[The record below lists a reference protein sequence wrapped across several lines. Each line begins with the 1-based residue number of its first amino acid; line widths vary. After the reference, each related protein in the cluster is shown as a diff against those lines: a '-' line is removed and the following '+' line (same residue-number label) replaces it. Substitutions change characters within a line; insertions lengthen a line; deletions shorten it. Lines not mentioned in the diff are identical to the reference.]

1 MTAIRK
7 NNLVELEITGMTAQ
21 GAGVGHW
28 EGMAVFTPLT
38 APGDRARVRIVKV
51 AKSYAFGKLEE
62 LLSPS
67 PDRIEPDCPCF
78 SQCGGCCYRHI
89 TYEAELRI
97 KEARVRDALQRIGGF
112 DKLPLRPILGG
123 NSRDGYRN
131 KALLPLGTKK
141 DGSLAM
147 GFYAVNSH
155 RIVDCSCC
163 RLQPEEF
170 HRAMDAFREWA
181 AAYGDPVYDEATHSG
196 RMRRLYLRK
205 GEETGQ
211 VLACVVV
218 NGNGLHHEAE
228 LVEALNRAVPGLAS
242 VVVNSNRERTNV
254 ALGKRCRTIY
264 GSDTIEDVLCGLTF
278 QLSPLSFYQVNR
290 TQAQRLYELAGRY
303 AQLTGKELL
312 LDLYCGAG
320 TIGLSMARQARR
332 LIGVEIVPEAVENAR
347 QNAAVNHIE
356 NGEFFCGDAAEAA
369 QMLASRGERP
379 DVIVLDPPRKGCS
392 PDLVRTVAEFEPER
406 IVYISCDPATLARDL
421 KLFAQLGYPPVE
433 AAPVDMF
440 PGTAHVETVVLL
452 SKGEIDSKKIRVE
465 FSLEDMDMSGFQKGA
480 TYEQIKAYVLE
491 KFGLKVSSL
500 YISQVKRK
508 CGLDMGHNYN
518 LSKKEDAKVP
528 QCPPEK
534 EAAITQAFK
543 HFEII

>member
-1 MTAIRK
+1 MTVMRK
-7 NNLVELEITGMTAQ
+7 NDLVELEITGMTAQ

-38 APGDRARVRIVKV
+38 APGDRARVRIVKE

-112 DKLPLRPILGG
+112 DKLPRRPILGG

-228 LVEALNRAVPGLAS
+228 LVEALTRAVPGLAS

-369 QMLASRGERP
+369 RMLADRGERP

-392 PDLVRTVAEFEPER
+392 PDLVRTVAEFGPER
-406 IVYISCDPATLARDL
+406 IVYVSCDPATLARDL

-452 SKGEIDSKKIRVE
+452 SKLNTKQHIEVELNLDELDLTAAESK
-465 FSLEDMDMSGFQKGA
+465 A
-480 TYEQIKAYVLE
+480 TYEEIKEYVLE
-491 KFGLKVSSL
+491 KYGLKVSSL

-508 CGLDMGHNYN
+508 CGLDVGQNYN

-534 EAAITQAFK
+534 EAAIMDALK
-543 HFEII
+543 HFQMI

>member
-290 TQAQRLYELAGRY
+290 TQAQLLYELAGRY

>member
-1 MTAIRK
+1 MTVMRK
-7 NNLVELEITGMTAQ
+7 NDLVELEITGMTAQ

-196 RMRRLYLRK
+196 KMRRLYLRK

-278 QLSPLSFYQVNR
+278 QLSHLSFYQVNR

-369 QMLASRGERP
+369 RMLADRGERP

-392 PDLVRTVAEFEPER
+392 PDLVRTAAEFGPER
-406 IVYISCDPATLARDL
+406 IVYVSCDPATLARDL

-452 SKGEIDSKKIRVE
+452 SKLNAKQHIEVELNLDELDLTAAESK
-465 FSLEDMDMSGFQKGA
+465 A
-480 TYEQIKAYVLE
+480 TYDEIKAYVLE
-491 KFGLKVSSL
+491 KYGLKVSSL

-508 CGLDMGHNYN
+508 CGLDVGQNYN

-528 QCPPEK
+528 QCPPDK
-534 EAAITQAFK
+534 EAAIMEALK
-543 HFEII
+543 HFHMV